1 MNVEVERNT
10 SEDGLKRELWRLQYE
25 LDKGLRLTSV
35 HHQVRASKRHKWRD
49 EAKWD
54 HMDERPYASKLERPR
69 TLPTS
74 VREEALGWV
83 VQAVRE
89 ADVFIGWYNY
99 RSQVR

>member
-1 MNVEVERNT
+1 MSGPT
-10 SEDGLKRELWRLQYE
+10 PPSWSG
-25 LDKGLRLTSV
+25 
-35 HHQVRASKRHKWRD
+35 
-49 EAKWD
+49 
-54 HMDERPYASKLERPR
+54 
-69 TLPTS
+69 PTS